1 MAKANYICID
11 GVIGVGKTTL
21 ANMLAQRLHGSTMM
35 EIVEENPFL
44 ASFYEDPIRYAFP
57 TQLFFL
63 LSRYRQ
69 QQELWQHDLFETCII
84 SDYLFSK
91 DKIFAYLNLSEA
103 ELLIYEKVL
112 VQLEKDIV
120 KPDIVIYLKSNAERL
135 MSNIYKRGRS
145 FERNMSRE
153 YIERLNR
160 AYNQFFNHYNATKLL
175 TINCTEIDFVNNEE
189 DFEIIV
195 KQLEEQRCY

>member
-1 MAKANYICID
+1 MFRANYICID

-21 ANMLAQRLHGSTMM
+21 ASMIAQKYSGKNLF

-44 ASFYEDPIRYAFP
+44 ADFYEDPVRYAFP

-69 QQELWQHDLFETCII
+69 QQELWQHDLFNTVIV

-103 ELLIYEKVL
+103 ELKIYDKVL

-120 KPDIVIYLKSNAERL
+120 KPDIVIYLKSNPHRL
-135 MSNIYKRGRS
+135 MQNISKRGRS
-145 FERNMSRE
+145 FERNMSFD
-153 YIERLNR
+153 YINRLNTS
-160 AYNQFFNHYNATKLL
+160 YNQFFNHYNATRLL
-175 TINCTEIDFVNNEE
+175 TINCTEIDFVNNEN
-189 DFEIIV
+189 DFEYII
-195 KQLEEQRCY
+195 KRLEDVICC